1 MTSELLSG
9 HLDPIAH
16 PPIHSLEVPVG
27 VNPVT
32 GAQWGEREPSVQM
45 SDDEKE
51 AAAEELM
58 GLIDRLNRTGIIRL
72 DMPAKPKSEE

>member
-1 MTSELLSG
+1 M
-9 HLDPIAH
+9 
-16 PPIHSLEVPVG
+16 
-27 VNPVT
+27 NPVT
-32 GAQWGEREPSVQM
+32 GAQWGEREPGVQM

>member
-1 MTSELLSG
+1 MHDS
-9 HLDPIAH
+9 
-16 PPIHSLEVPVG
+16 SLEVPVG

-32 GAQWGEREPSVQM
+32 GAQWGDRERGRM
-45 SDDEKE
+45 TDDEKE

-72 DMPAKPKSEE
+72 DMPAKPSNQ